1 MNDQAKS
8 KEELV
13 KELEGLRLKL
23 AELEGQIHSKSP
35 SYEELEDLV
44 GQRTRELHIESGL
57 LAASHRTLAESEE
70 RFRMVGE
77 TSRPFG
83 VWWCD
88 AEGRAEHVSP
98 SFLKLLNMTM
108 EEIRD
113 FGWSSRLVPEDI
125 EAARERWLSCVRTG
139 KMWGDEHRIID
150 RNGEIRTV
158 LARGLPV
165 HNESGKIIS
174 WVGINLD
181 ITGRKKMEE
190 ELRQAHDHLELLV
203 QERTTELQKA
213 NCDLRQYSAKLEVLN
228 RELQDFAHIASHDL
242 QEPLRKIVAF
252 GDRLKAKCEA
262 ALSDE
267 GCDYLE
273 RMQNAAK
280 RMQTLIQNLLDLSSV
295 ATRVKPFRTTDLTKI
310 IEEVTSDLE
319 PRIEETGATVDIDN
333 LAAIP
338 VDPSQMRQLFQN
350 LIGNSLKFTREE
362 KPLIRIY
369 GRYAEGDSQ
378 YQVFVEDNGIGFDEI
393 YLDRI
398 FSPFQR
404 LHGRSAFEGTGIG
417 LAICRKIMDRH
428 GGSITA
434 RSERGVGSTFILTFP

>member
-1 MNDQAKS
+1 
-8 KEELV
+8 
-13 KELEGLRLKL
+13 
-23 AELEGQIHSKSP
+23 
-35 SYEELEDLV
+35 
-44 GQRTRELHIESGL
+44 
-57 LAASHRTLAESEE
+57 
-70 RFRMVGE
+70 
-77 TSRPFG
+77 
-83 VWWCD
+83 
-88 AEGRAEHVSP
+88 
-98 SFLKLLNMTM
+98 
-108 EEIRD
+108 
-113 FGWSSRLVPEDI
+113 
-125 EAARERWLSCVRTG
+125 
-139 KMWGDEHRIID
+139 MWGDEHRIID